1 VLVLYVARKA
11 GKTGKLSLIRKSG
24 KSDTYD
30 TGALPD
36 PGLSLQALA
45 ALSGGWKGPPQPGVS
60 MVSLVRHLILSAA
73 VLATALALSDPVGAQ
88 VSPQPSGQLAPE
100 APDSSANETAA
111 AQPMSSDTTPMPC
124 CRPDEPGFDA
134 FCWLEEAPCGDSAR
148 LWLRG
153 QYLLW
158 WTKGNR
164 LPALVSTSPLAT
176 QWDQAGVPGTP
187 GFDVL
192 FGNQSIANEDRGGGW
207 LTLGYWL
214 NDSRTLGLQVDWF
227 LVGDDKSTGRF
238 AAASD
243 GTPILA
249 RPFYDVD
256 LGQPAAAKVA
266 FPGVM
271 TGAIGVA
278 SSSELNSGGVLLR
291 RHWRSGSRGR
301 IDLLGGYRHFAFRE
315 DLTIAESLKLTAPV
329 DGWDAG
335 TTQDSWDSFATD
347 NDFHGGELGLNAEF
361 YRGSWSLNLLAK
373 LALGNVRQQLKID
386 GWTTIVT
393 PDPNSQ
399 TYEGAGGL
407 LSQPTNIGY
416 HARNEFAVLPELGVN
431 LQYRVTEQF
440 SLTLGYTLVCFSR
453 VLRTGSQIDTAI
465 DGTQPAEHP
474 AAVLRDTGF
483 WAQGISL
490 GAQLAR

>member
-1 VLVLYVARKA
+1 
-11 GKTGKLSLIRKSG
+11 
-24 KSDTYD
+24 
-30 TGALPD
+30 
-36 PGLSLQALA
+36 
-45 ALSGGWKGPPQPGVS
+45 
-60 MVSLVRHLILSAA
+60 MVSLVRQLVIPVAVFAAALGRSDSA
-73 VLATALALSDPVGAQ
+73 GAQ
-88 VSPQPSGQLAPE
+88 VSPQPGGQLVPQAM
-100 APDSSANETAA
+100 AASGDETAA
-111 AQPMSSDTTPMPC
+111 AEPLEFDAAPLPC
-124 CRPDEPGFDA
+124 CAPDEIGWDA
-134 FCWLEEAPCGDSAR
+134 LCWPDVSPCGDSAR

-158 WTKGNR
+158 WTKGNP
-164 LPALVSTSPLAT
+164 LPALVSTSAPGT
-176 QWDQAGVPGTP
+176 RPEQVGVPGSP

-192 FGNQSIANEDRGGGW
+192 FGDQNIADEDRGGGW

-214 NDSRTLGLQVDWF
+214 DDSRTLGLQVDWF
-227 LVGDDKSTGRF
+227 LVGNDKSTGRF

-249 RPFYDVD
+249 RPFYDVG

-266 FPGVM
+266 LPGVM

-278 SSSELNSGGVLLR
+278 SSGELNSGGVLLR

-315 DLTIAESLKLTAPV
+315 DLTIADSLKLTAPV

-347 NDFHGGELGLNAEF
+347 NDFHGGELGLNLEF
-361 YRGSWSLNLLAK
+361 YRASWSLNLLAK
-373 LALGNVRQQLKID
+373 LALGSVQQESSID

-393 PDPNSQ
+393 PDPGSQ
-399 TYEGAGGL
+399 TYESPGGL
-407 LSQPTNIGY
+407 LSQPTNIGR
-416 HARNEFAVLPELGVN
+416 HRRHEFAVLPELDVN

-453 VLRTGSQIDTAI
+453 VLRTGGQIDTAI
-465 DGTQPAEHP
+465 SSTPPAEHP

-483 WAQGISL
+483 WVQGISL

>member
-1 VLVLYVARKA
+1 MIMSAALLAAALVLA
-11 GKTGKLSLIRKSG
+11 
-24 KSDTYD
+24 
-30 TGALPD
+30 
-36 PGLSLQALA
+36 
-45 ALSGGWKGPPQPGVS
+45 
-60 MVSLVRHLILSAA
+60 
-73 VLATALALSDPVGAQ
+73 DPVGAQ
-88 VSPQPSGQLAPE
+88 VSPQPGDQQAPE
-100 APDSSANETAA
+100 APAASVDEPVAA
-111 AQPMSSDTTPMPC
+111 AAIWPDATPPPC
-124 CRPDEPGFDA
+124 CRRDESGFDIL
-134 FCWLEEAPCGDSAR
+134 CWPESAPIGDSAR

-164 LPALVSTSPLAT
+164 LPALVSTSAPGT
-176 QWDQAGVPGTP
+176 DWESAGVPGSP

-192 FGNQSIANEDRGGGW
+192 FGEMSIANEARGGGW

-214 NDSRTLGLQVDWF
+214 DDSRSLNLQIDWF
-227 LVGDDKSTGRF
+227 LVGNDKGTGRF
-238 AAASD
+238 AASSD

-249 RPFYDVD
+249 RPYYDVA
-256 LGQPAAAKVA
+256 LGELAAAKVA
-266 FPGVM
+266 FPGIA

-291 RHWRSGSRGR
+291 RHWRSGPRGR

-315 DLTIAESLKLTAPV
+315 DLRITESLELTAPV
-329 DGWDAG
+329 DGWNPG
-335 TTQDSWDSFATD
+335 TTQDSGDSFATD

-361 YRGSWSLNLLAK
+361 YRGPWSLNLLAK
-373 LALGNVRQQLKID
+373 LALGNVHQQVKID

-393 PDPNSQ
+393 PDPNGQ
-399 TYEGAGGL
+399 TYESAGGL

-416 HARNEFAVLPELGVN
+416 RSRNEFGVLPELGVN

-453 VLRTGSQIDTAI
+453 LLRTGDQIDTAI
-465 DGTQPAEHP
+465 DVTPLAERP
-474 AAVLRDTGF
+474 AAILRDAGF
-483 WAQGISL
+483 WAQGISF